1 MIEKALYKF
10 LELSQLTQI
19 GVVLPC
25 ILRAHQVRYFLVQL
39 SRESA
44 SVVDDPEPNL
54 VILLAEV
61 ISVREVDLAK

>member
-1 MIEKALYKF
+1 M
-10 LELSQLTQI
+10 
-19 GVVLPC
+19 
-25 ILRAHQVRYFLVQL
+25 RYLLVQL

-61 ISVREVDLAK
+61 IGVREIDLAKRFSNCLLAHVEAL